1 MQEPTLRVTNLTK
14 RFANLQ
20 VLNGVSISVDRG
32 EVKVVLGPS
41 GSGKSTLLRCINRLS
56 PADSGEIAVDG
67 IVMTRDNENAM
78 RSRIGF
84 VFQDFALFAHLTAL
98 DNVALGLRRVKGLS
112 RAAAHDKARQEL
124 DRVGLS
130 ERALFYP
137 AQLSGGQQQRVGIAR
152 ALAMDPAII
161 LFDEPTSALDPE
173 LTAEVLSVMRKIA
186 KLGITMMVVTHEM
199 GFAREVASEVVF
211 MDQGS
216 VVEVGAP
223 GDFFS
228 NPQRDRSR
236 RFLTAMRS

>member
-1 MQEPTLRVTNLTK
+1 MQEPTLRVTNLVK
-14 RFANLQ
+14 HFGDLH
-20 VLNGVSISVDRG
+20 VLKGVSLSVDRG

-56 PADSGEIAVDG
+56 PADGGEVAVDG
-67 IVMTRDNENAM
+67 AIMTHENENAM

-98 DNVALGLRRVKGLS
+98 DNVALGLRRVKGMT
-112 RAAAHDKARQEL
+112 RAAAHERARQEL

-130 ERALFYP
+130 DRALFYP

-186 KLGITMMVVTHEM
+186 ELGITMMVVTHEM
-199 GFAREVASEVVF
+199 GFAREVASQVVF

-216 VVEVGAP
+216 VIEVGSP
-223 GDFFS
+223 ENFFT
-228 NPQRDRSR
+228 NPQSDRSR
-236 RFLTAMRS
+236 RFLAAMRS